1 MLDLL
6 RRKAQSPYLQATVL
20 VIIIVFVFWG
30 VGGQNSGIRN
40 AVATI
45 NGKAITVQEYQ
56 QAYNQ
61 TIEQYRQQFGG
72 TLPDGFIEAFNMKQ
86 QVLNE
91 LIQKAL
97 LEQGG
102 EEMGL
107 YVSDMELQQAIQNMP
122 IFQNNGVF
130 DKLRYKEVLKGS
142 RLTPTKFEI
151 GTRTDLLV
159 TKVVNRLQAFSQV
172 LPGEIENRF
181 AYLNSEMKV
190 EYATFQG
197 SDFNDQVAITE
208 DKLSEFFEN
217 NKDNYKTDPQVKIK
231 YISFPVR
238 DEMDQITIAASE
250 LEQYYDQNK
259 EKYTTEGTTKS
270 FDEVKESIEIT
281 LKRQE
286 ALNIS
291 FEKANQAYEMI
302 ILAGSLAKF
311 AETGEI
317 ELLETDFF
325 YRNAPPEAIATNHTV
340 VNKSFALKKGELSS
354 LIETPQGYTIL
365 YVEDVKE
372 PEIPPLEDVREAVEN
387 DFTAH
392 EATNLA
398 RSAAEEALKAI
409 QAGEADFTEII
420 QNAGMEIKDSPYFSR
435 GNRAS
440 TIIPADVINQGLS
453 LTAEK
458 PYPEKIV
465 ADNNSFYVF
474 RFKELKEPDQENME
488 QEKNAFKE
496 QLLLVK
502 QKEIL
507 DAWLS
512 HMMKKGKITINEKLM
527 N

>member
-6 RRKAQSPYLQATVL
+6 RRKAQSPYLQGTVL
-20 VIIIVFVFWG
+20 IIIIVFVFWG
-30 VGGQNSGIRN
+30 VGGQNSGVRN

-45 NGKAITVQEYQ
+45 NGKSITVQEYQ
-56 QAYNQ
+56 KAFSQ

-72 TLPDGFIEAFNMKQ
+72 SLPDGFIEAFNMKQ

-107 YVSDMELQQAIQNMP
+107 YVSDMEVQQAIQSMP

-159 TKVVNRLQAFSQV
+159 TKVVNRLQSFSKT
-172 LPGEIENRF
+172 LPGEVEDRF
-181 AYLNSEMKV
+181 AYENSEMKV
-190 EYATFQG
+190 EYATFQ
-197 SDFNDQVAITE
+197 SSNFTDKVELSE
-208 DKLSEFFEN
+208 DKISEFFEN
-217 NKDNYKTDPQVKIK
+217 NKENYKTDPQVKIK
-231 YISFPVR
+231 YISFPVQ
-238 DEMDQITIAASE
+238 DEMDQITIEASE
-250 LEQYYDQNK
+250 LEQYYQQNK
-259 EKYTTEGTTKS
+259 DKYTSEGTALS
-270 FDEVKESIEIT
+270 FDEVKESIET
-281 LKRQE
+281 SLKRQD
-286 ALNIS
+286 ALNMS

-317 ELLETDFF
+317 QLQETDFF
-325 YRNAPPEAIATNHTV
+325 YRGSPPEAIATNHTV
-340 VNKSFALKKGELSS
+340 VNKAFELQKGELSS

-365 YVEDVKE
+365 FVEDVKE
-372 PEIPPLEDVREAVEN
+372 PEIPPFAEVKDTVEK
-387 DFTAH
+387 DFTAQ

-398 RSAAEEALKAI
+398 RIAAEDALKALHE
-409 QAGEADFTEII
+409 EADFTETI
-420 QNAGMEIKDSPYFSR
+420 QNAGQEIKESPYFSR

-440 TIIPADVINQGLS
+440 TVIPSEVISQSLS
-453 LTAEK
+453 LTTEK
-458 PYPEKIV
+458 PYPEKIIED
-465 ADNNSFYVF
+465 ANSFYVF
-474 RFKELKEPDQENME
+474 RFKEIKEPDQENLQQGKDAFEE
-488 QEKNAFKE
+488 QI
-496 QLLLVK
+496 LLVK

-512 HMMKKGKITINEKLM
+512 HMMKKGTITINEKLL